1 MSKHKFPHLALGLGL
16 LLLLIVIAGSAER
29 SDGTTALPLF
39 TLLAVSE
46 VAFFVTAFGAYI
58 AVTHILSVGMTRV
71 CLVLAISCAL
81 LSGLF
86 VLLGLE
92 LWPL

>member
-1 MSKHKFPHLALGLGL
+1 MRKRKFPHLALGVGL
-16 LLLLIVIAGSAER
+16 LLLLIVITGSAER
-29 SDGTTALPLF
+29 SDGATALPLF

-58 AVTHILSVGMTRV
+58 AVSQILSVGMTRV
-71 CLVLAISCAL
+71 YLALAISCAL